1 MVNPYGCPR
10 SLPEKR
16 GKTNEKHSPGDSY
29 LRRGPYFWLLW
40 CNFSIALL
48 LHTAPTPT
56 LLHSVQ
62 SIKLENPTKKCR
74 NLMKKF
80 WGKERSPP
88 RCLLACFFKMSIWIV
103 ECVFGL
109 ASNAC
114 LHSLNPIYWLHT
126 VVWNW
131 TFETIFKSYTHTIL
145 TTVSFNVGSVPNQI
159 FFYSINKFWFSHL
172 EAIAHK
178 PQMVMV
184 LGCNFIVC

>member
-74 NLMKKF
+74 NLMKF
-80 WGKERSPP
+80 FGKKRSPL

-109 ASNAC
+109 ASNA
-114 LHSLNPIYWLHT
+114 IDVWL
-126 VVWNW
+126 VY
-131 TFETIFKSYTHTIL
+131 ILFKSYLLVAYSGWKLDFWNYFKSYIHTIPS
-145 TTVSFNVGSVPNQI
+145 TVPFNVGSVPNQI
-159 FFYSINKFWFSHL
+159 FFIPSTSFDL
-172 EAIAHK
+172 
-178 PQMVMV
+178 VT
-184 LGCNFIVC
+184 